1 MKGFRR
7 GAIDVY
13 SKATPLDTVTLS
25 LADGLIYMKM
35 QLPYVIE
42 TTIMW
47 EVQVEKALV
56 LCCAEGK
63 FIIVFMMQV

>member
-1 MKGFRR
+1 MKGFSK
-7 GAIDVY
+7 GATEVY

-25 LADGLIYMKM
+25 LAEGFIYIKI
-35 QLPYVIE
+35 QLPYVRE

-56 LCCAEGK
+56 LCCAEGN
-63 FIIVFMMQV
+63 FRMFLMM

>member
-7 GAIDVY
+7 GAIEVY
-13 SKATPLDTVTLS
+13 SRATPLDTDTLS

-35 QLPYVIE
+35 QLPYVME

-63 FIIVFMMQV
+63 LIIVLMMKE